1 MTERTEPD
9 WDPRDP
15 SVLGDQRRAYDEMRA
30 RCPVAYSDFL
40 GWSLFAH
47 RDVVAAVRDTV
58 TFSSATKRRAIPN
71 GMDPPEHT
79 AHRQVLDPYF
89 TAKRMAA
96 FEPRSRQ
103 IASALL
109 GPILAR
115 GEAEFISEFA
125 GPFPHQALCAFVG
138 WLVADWNRVHGWTH
152 GNQEAAFRQDR
163 EAGAVLAREF
173 SAYVTE
179 ILDARRAGA
188 GPADDLMG
196 ELLATVVGREPLTNE
211 DIVSVLRTW
220 TAGHGTVASAVGIAV
235 LHLASDLDLQE
246 RLRREPA
253 LIDRAIREILRADGP
268 LVSNTRTTTH
278 DVKVAGETIRSGQRI
293 SLMWIAANRDPEV
306 VPDPDEVRL
315 EGEAD
320 DNLLFGAGIH
330 RCLGEPL
337 AMLNTRVAL
346 EELLSRTSRIEL
358 NSTGAQPREVYPS
371 NGLRS
376 LSITLATPAGDARP
390 GRTMASAAAGSEP

>member
-1 MTERTEPD
+1 MAERTVPN

-15 SVLGDQRRAYDEMRA
+15 SVLSDQRRAYDEMRA
-30 RCPVAYSDFL
+30 RCPVAHSDLL

-47 RDVVAAVRDTV
+47 RDVVDAVRDTV

-71 GMDPPEHT
+71 GMDPPQHT
-79 AHRQVLDPYF
+79 VYRELLDPYF
-89 TAKRMAA
+89 SSERMAA
-96 FEPRSRQ
+96 FEPSSRD
-103 IASALL
+103 IASTLL

-125 GPFPHQALCAFVG
+125 GPFPHQVLCAFVG
-138 WLVADWNRVHGWTH
+138 WPVADWNRVRGWTH

-163 EAGAVLAREF
+163 EAGAILAREF
-173 SAYVTE
+173 SAYVTA
-179 ILDARRAGA
+179 ILDARRAGV
-188 GPADDLMG
+188 GRADDLMG
-196 ELLATVVGREPLTNE
+196 ELLATVVGGEPLSNE

-220 TAGHGTVASAVGIAV
+220 TAGHGTVASAVGIAI

-268 LVSNTRTTTH
+268 LVSNNRTTTH
-278 DVKVAGETIRSGQRI
+278 EVELVGRTISSGQRV

-306 VPDPDEVRL
+306 VRDPDRL
-315 EGEAD
+315 RLDREAE
-320 DNLLFGAGIH
+320 DNLVFGVGIH

-337 AMLNTRVAL
+337 AMLNLRVAL

-358 NSTGAQPREVYPS
+358 TSAAAQPRDVYPS

-376 LSITLATPAGDARP
+376 LSITLTTPADSRRP
-390 GRTMASAAAGSEP
+390 KGTMTDRAAGSER

>member
-1 MTERTEPD
+1 
-9 WDPRDP
+9 
-15 SVLGDQRRAYDEMRA
+15 VLSDQQRAYDEMRS
-30 RCPVAYSDFL
+30 RCPVAHGDFL
-40 GWSLFAH
+40 GWSVFTH
-47 RDVVAAVRDTV
+47 REVVGAVRDTG

-79 AHRQVLDPYF
+79 VYRQVLDPYF
-89 TAKRMAA
+89 TSERMAA
-96 FEPRSRQ
+96 FEPRSRE

-138 WLVADWNRVHGWTH
+138 WPVADWNRVRGWTH

-163 EAGAVLAREF
+163 EAGAVLALEF

-179 ILDARRAGA
+179 ILDARRAGV
-188 GPADDLMG
+188 GRADDLMG
-196 ELLATVVGREPLTNE
+196 ELLATVVGGEPLSNE

-220 TAGHGTVASAVGIAV
+220 TAGHGTVASAVGIAI

-253 LIDRAIREILRADGP
+253 LIDRTIREILRADGP
-268 LVSNTRTTTH
+268 LVSNTRRATRE
-278 DVKVAGETIRSGQRI
+278 VEVAGKTIRSGQRI
-293 SLMWIAANRDPEV
+293 SLMWIAADRDPEV
-306 VPDPDEVRL
+306 VPDPDRL
-315 EGEAD
+315 RLDRDAE
-320 DNLLFGAGIH
+320 DNLVFGAGIH

-337 AMLNTRVAL
+337 AMLNLRVAL

-358 NSTGAQPREVYPS
+358 TSAEAQPRDVYPS

-376 LSITLATPAGDARP
+376 LSITLMTPAGSRRPRPTMIGVAAR
-390 GRTMASAAAGSEP
+390 SER